1 MAMEGSPFVGHGAF
15 GILTKQGWVPYF
27 GVYGI
32 PEVWAWKLIP
42 LVGSVDILLGTLA
55 LVAPIRAALLYMAF
69 WGLFTASLRPSAG
82 EGWWEFFERA
92 YNFGV
97 PFLMLWVHGFGTTR
111 ASWFRVITQV
121 PRFTVIWAERYQLAL
136 RGIMAS
142 MLIGH
147 GGFGLVMGKQNLLRF
162 YEVAGFGVFGVPLP
176 TVSAMIGGLEI
187 VLGVLCVAVTSP
199 AFFLFVFVWKL
210 GTELLYVPA
219 QAYGAWW
226 EVIERGGSYAA
237 PLLWIGFQQFLRA
250 QGSPLRGLLPR
261 SWPRMLGGGLRRP
274 HARTVIRAP
283 IPLSLPTS
291 AHAG

>member
-1 MAMEGSPFVGHGAF
+1 
-15 GILTKQGWVPYF
+15 
-27 GVYGI
+27 
-32 PEVWAWKLIP
+32 
-42 LVGSVDILLGTLA
+42 
-55 LVAPIRAALLYMAF
+55 
-69 WGLFTASLRPSAG
+69 
-82 EGWWEFFERA
+82 
-92 YNFGV
+92 
-97 PFLMLWVHGFGTTR
+97 
-111 ASWFRVITQV
+111 
-121 PRFTVIWAERYQLAL
+121 
-136 RGIMAS
+136 
-142 MLIGH
+142 
-147 GGFGLVMGKQNLLRF
+147 
-162 YEVAGFGVFGVPLP
+162 
-176 TVSAMIGGLEI
+176 LEI
-187 VLGVLCVAVTSP
+187 VLGVLCVVVTST

-237 PLLWIGFQQFLRA
+237 PLLWIGFQRFLRA